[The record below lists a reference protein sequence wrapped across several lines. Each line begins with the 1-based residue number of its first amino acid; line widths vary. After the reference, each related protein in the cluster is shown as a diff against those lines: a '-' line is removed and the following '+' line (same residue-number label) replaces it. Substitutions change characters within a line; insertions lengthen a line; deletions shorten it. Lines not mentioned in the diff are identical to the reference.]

1 MGNFSELTLNG
12 VTMKSVSKFLA
23 AVAGALVATTGV
35 AFAAPAFNVPEP
47 GSMALIGIAIAGLVA
62 SRVGKK

>member
-1 MGNFSELTLNG
+1 
-12 VTMKSVSKFLA
+12 MKSVSKFLA

-35 AFAAPAFNVPEP
+35 AFAAPALNVPEP
-47 GSMALIGIAIAGLVA
+47 GSIALIGIALAGLVA